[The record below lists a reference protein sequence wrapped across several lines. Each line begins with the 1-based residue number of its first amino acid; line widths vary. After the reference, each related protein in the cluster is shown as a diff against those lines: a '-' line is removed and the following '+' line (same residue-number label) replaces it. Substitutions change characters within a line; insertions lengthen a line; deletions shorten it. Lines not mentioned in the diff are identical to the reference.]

1 MREFQDCLRRPQYI
15 LTHQYIEGNHPS
27 PQLHLNFTSTSPQLH
42 LRFTSAGQDL
52 TNMLSRWKLSQTA
65 WMSYSPPDTQIN
77 GWEGKKRLII
87 VFANLVSLPS
97 VICCP
102 EIIIFSAQCT
112 HLQQPPQ
119 FWHLVFWQLVHIL
132 GDSFLFL
139 PIVSQK
145 HTWKLD
151 CWQNNWVAGVH
162 LQRYTSPIYFPQT
175 VFKTWRLVWLV
186 GAGFIMQRALIR
198 SSISAPC
205 LQDIG

>member
-27 PQLHLNFTSTSPQLH
+27 PELHLSFTSDSPQIH
-42 LRFTSAGQDL
+42 LSFTSAGQDW
-52 TNMLSRWKLSQTA
+52 TKMLSRRKLSQTA

-119 FWHLVFWQLVHIL
+119 FWVFWHLVFWVIL
-132 GDSFLFL
+132 FVW
-139 PIVSQK
+139 PIASQK
-145 HTWKLD
+145 HENLIVGKIIELQVCIYRDTHHQYIFLKL
-151 CWQNNWVAGVH
+151 
-162 LQRYTSPIYFPQT
+162 
-175 VFKTWRLVWLV
+175 
-186 GAGFIMQRALIR
+186 
-198 SSISAPC
+198 SSKHDAWY
-205 LQDIG
+205 D